1 MTSPSPSPNTY
12 SYSAED
18 LKIFED
24 YRNLYDWQKTLY
36 EKIMAKIMAPDGEF
50 NTADSSKIIS
60 VIDKEG
66 KKGKNSFVKWLCYNH
81 PLDIAR
87 LSSGTASQLRSAVF
101 NMGRRKCYIIDL
113 RFT

>member
-60 VIDKEG
+60 VIDK
-66 KKGKNSFVKWLCYNH
+66 
-81 PLDIAR
+81 
-87 LSSGTASQLRSAVF
+87 
-101 NMGRRKCYIIDL
+101 
-113 RFT
+113 